1 ELGLQENMRLIERNS
16 SAYTQNIMQSQ
27 DRTEKTKFQVM
38 AELNSMNQL
47 VSAALLQAY
56 RYQEV
61 EDQEIFRRFCKK
73 NSSDLDV
80 RTVRARCLKQGVP
93 EDLLTDCEAWTIEH
107 ERTLGG
113 GNKTLEM
120 AISQQ
125 LIEMRNLYDPEA
137 QREILYDATLAL
149 TDDPARADR
158 LVPESPMKVTDTVHD
173 SQLAAGALM
182 QGLPVAIKAGAN
194 HIEAIDTLLVTL
206 QLVAAKAQKT
216 GTVTLDKVD
225 GMNRVA

>member
-125 LIEMRNLYDPEA
+125 LIEMR
-137 QREILYDATLAL
+137 ILYDATLAL